1 MGVKSIPPP
10 PPHRIFLVMAL
21 KALLSATLL
30 ACACAAPAGPPAY
43 PTEPAYPD
51 LPPVYKYTYAVQDDY
66 SSSNFNAHEERDG
79 YNANGGYQVALP
91 DGRTQTVTYVSGPE
105 GYVADVTY
113 EGVAQYPE
121 ETKSYAPVAAPVYKA
136 AAAPVVHKAAPV
148 YQAAP
153 VYHAAPVYN
162 HAPAVEEA
170 APVVKEVAPVVE
182 EAAAVEKAAPVEE
195 DVIPVYEDPC

>member
-1 MGVKSIPPP
+1 MGSQIYPPS
-10 PPHRIFLVMAL
+10 FLIQNILIMAL
-21 KALLSATLL
+21 KAILSATLL

-43 PTEPAYPD
+43 PAEPAYPD

-136 AAAPVVHKAAPV
+136 AAAAPVYKAAPV

-153 VYHAAPVYN
+153 VYHAAPVY
-162 HAPAVEEA
+162 
-170 APVVKEVAPVVE
+170 
-182 EAAAVEKAAPVEE
+182 KAAPVYHAA
-195 DVIPVYEDPC
+195 PVYNH

>member
-1 MGVKSIPPP
+1 MGSQVHPPS
-10 PPHRIFLVMAL
+10 FLTQNILIMAL
-21 KALLSATLL
+21 KAILSATLL

-121 ETKSYAPVAAPVYKA
+121 EAKSYAPVAAPVYKA
-136 AAAPVVHKAAPV
+136 AAAPVYKAAAAPVYQAAPVYKAAPV
-148 YQAAP
+148 YHAAPVYKAAP

-162 HAPAVEEA
+162 H
-170 APVVKEVAPVVE
+170 
-182 EAAAVEKAAPVEE
+182 
-195 DVIPVYEDPC
+195 